1 MTVLHCWAR
10 LAACGSRHLLV
21 AGVLL
26 CVAGPT
32 AAHEGHDQGEAPPPI
47 ASDTQAPRLALQS
60 ELYQFV
66 AVPQGSALRIFLD
79 RRSDNAP
86 VTQAQ
91 LSLTIGD
98 ETIEAKPAQDGTF
111 VVEGG
116 PFGRPGT
123 YEVVASIQAAPGDDL
138 LIGSLEIP
146 APPQPKVTPGPEKTG
161 AELVPDWARIFM
173 VFIAGLM
180 LGALLRGGR
189 RMQSPVIL
197 IGAGLLLASAAVPAQ
212 AHEGHDH
219 SNEKQPPILFSAR
232 PQRLADGSLFVPKP
246 TQRLLEVRTAIVE
259 EKTVRPALRLIGRVI
274 ADPAQSGL
282 VQSVNGGRSVAP
294 AGGLPRLGQTVRQG
308 EVLAEIEPPLAT
320 GDYSSLAERSG
331 ELDQQIALTEAR
343 TERFQQ
349 LVSTNSVA
357 KAQLDDAKVEL
368 DGLKRRRAALR
379 NTQREREVLRA
390 PVDGVIATASA
401 VPGQVVEARDLL
413 FQVLDPGRFWVEA
426 LAFDPSNAEGV
437 TGGHAVLEDG
447 SRVPLTFMGK
457 GRALQQHAAQ
467 LQFAVEGS
475 RPLAVGQP
483 VTVLAQRQTTVIGQI
498 LPREAV
504 VRGAGGEW
512 LAFEHEEPERF
523 RPRLV
528 KVEPV
533 DGDSVLVVTGLKPG
547 MHVVT
552 RAAEMLNQI
561 R

>member
-1 MTVLHCWAR
+1 M
-10 LAACGSRHLLV
+10 
-21 AGVLL
+21 
-26 CVAGPT
+26 AGPT
-32 AAHEGHDQGEAPPPI
+32 IAHEGHDHGESPPPI
-47 ASDTQAPRLALQS
+47 ASGTQGVRLALQS
-60 ELYQFV
+60 ELYQLV

-98 ETIEAKPAQDGTF
+98 QTIEAKPSADGTF

-116 PFGRPGT
+116 PFGRPGS
-123 YEVVASIQAAPGDDL
+123 YEIVASIQATPGDDL

-146 APPQPKVTPGPEKTG
+146 APPKAELGGTPQNTL
-161 AELVPDWARIFM
+161 AELVPDWAWIFL
-173 VFIAGLM
+173 VFTAGLM

-189 RMQSPVIL
+189 RLQTPVIL
-197 IGAGLLLASAAVPAQ
+197 IGASLLLARSAVPVQ
-212 AHEGHDH
+212 AHEGHEH
-219 SNEKQPPILFSAR
+219 GAEQPPAIAMIGER
-232 PQRLADGSLFVPKP
+232 PQRLADGSLLVPKP

-259 EKTVRPALRLIGRVI
+259 EKTVRPALSFIGRVI
-274 ADPAQSGL
+274 ADPAHSGL
-282 VQSVNGGRSVAP
+282 VQSVNGGRIVAP
-294 AGGLPRLGQTVRQG
+294 AGGLPRLGQAVRQG

-331 ELDQQIALTEAR
+331 ELDQQIALTESR
-343 TERFQQ
+343 IERFQQ
-349 LVSTNSVA
+349 LISTNSVA

-390 PVDGVIATASA
+390 PVDGVIATAGA

-426 LAFDPSNAEGV
+426 LAFDPGNAEGIA
-437 TGGHAVLEDG
+437 GGHALLEDG
-447 SRVPLTFMGK
+447 STVPLTFKGK

-467 LQFAVEGS
+467 LQFAVEGGH
-475 RPLAVGQP
+475 RLAVGQP
-483 VTVLAQRQTTVIGQI
+483 VTVLAQRETAITGQI
-498 LPREAV
+498 VPKGAV

-512 LAFEHEEPERF
+512 LVFEHEEPERF

-533 DGDSVLVVTGLKPG
+533 DGDSMLVVTGLKPG